1 MTWGLDSF
9 WNVCSLFLQVI
20 GIPRDCIKYKTKM
33 SSRNALN
40 PIWEETFELDIHL
53 PDLVFLRFTVID
65 VTSNL
70 TTAQRVVPV
79 NRLKSG
85 YRHLRLHNEMDQPLP
100 LSQLFL
106 CRYVRVCKLQIFL
119 CIGNHISKESQSYH
133 TFCTKSIDRQIG

>member
-1 MTWGLDSF
+1 MVL
-9 WNVCSLFLQVI
+9 LP
-20 GIPRDCIKYKTKM
+20 IPFDK
-33 SSRNALN
+33 
-40 PIWEETFELDIHL
+40 L
-53 PDLVFLRFTVID
+53 PCFTVVD

-106 CRYVRVCKLQIFL
+106 CRYVVIACAHGQFL
-119 CIGNHISKESQSYH
+119 HNFQDLLIQTQLEKNNFGHNQSFTYSIKYVVELSISMSILRILERCLLSISRYH
-133 TFCTKSIDRQIG
+133 MLKKSSAS

>member
-1 MTWGLDSF
+1 MYP
-9 WNVCSLFLQVI
+9 NILQVI

-53 PDLVFLRFTVID
+53 PNLVFLRFTVID

-106 CRYVRVCKLQIFL
+106 CRYLLTFIFYMRILLIQINVFKN
-119 CIGNHISKESQSYH
+119 GYVNSASKMLG
-133 TFCTKSIDRQIG
+133 F